1 MKTLKNIK
9 AEKGTIKDIILKDAE
24 GEISYIK
31 DVAEYGCLGGN
42 CNNLIYYYYEETH
55 KFYNN
60 YAEEIDELI
69 ERLNDEMDYD
79 IAENMKRLGQTDLR
93 NFLAWLAYEVN
104 AQEIIQELE
113 E

>member
-31 DVAEYGCLGGN
+31 DVAECGCLGGN
-42 CNNLIYYYYEETH
+42 CNNLIYYEETH

-104 AQEIIQELE
+104 AQEIIKELE

>member
-1 MKTLKNIK
+1 MKKIKEIK
-9 AEKGTIKDIILKDAE
+9 AKDGTIKSIILKDAE

-31 DVAEYGCLGGN
+31 DVAEYGCIGGN
-42 CNNLIYYYYEETH
+42 CNNLFYYEETH
-55 KFYNN
+55 NFYNDH
-60 YAEEIDELI
+60 AEEIDELI

-104 AQEIIQELE
+104 AQEIIKELE

>member
-1 MKTLKNIK
+1 
-9 AEKGTIKDIILKDAE
+9 
-24 GEISYIK
+24 
-31 DVAEYGCLGGN
+31 
-42 CNNLIYYYYEETH
+42 
-55 KFYNN
+55 
-60 YAEEIDELI
+60 
-69 ERLNDEMDYD
+69 MDYD